1 MKKYISPGFMPHR
14 TQTSSSN
21 LQDRL
26 ALYASGNLSGDGGG
40 ATGGDPKPRLRWT
53 PELHERFV
61 DAVMQLGGPD
71 SKLPLSVSICVS
83 SPTIHFCFT
92 SAIYSCV
99 THVLWCRSTWV
110 HMSAH
115 EATWGHMRALE
126 IWLSLFFPHQ
136 FFWFVCLQRRH
147 QKQWWG

>member
-1 MKKYISPGFMPHR
+1 MKKYTSPGFMPHR

-40 ATGGDPKPRLRWT
+40 AGGAGDPKPRLRWT

-61 DAVMQLGGPD
+61 DAVMQLGGSD
-71 SKLPLSVSICVS
+71 SKLPLSLSVCVCY

-99 THVLWCRSTWV
+99 KHVLWCCST
-110 HMSAH
+110 
-115 EATWGHMRALE
+115 
-126 IWLSLFFPHQ
+126 
-136 FFWFVCLQRRH
+136 
-147 QKQWWG
+147 